1 MLSGLASDYPGEHAM
16 CALEKDMYS
25 AALGWN
31 VLYVSVKFIWSN
43 VSLQVGDTLLIFCL
57 DELSNDVNGVLKF
70 STIIV
75 LLSIS
80 PFLSVN
86 IYVFRH
92 SFVWCIYILN
102 CYIFFLD

>member
-1 MLSGLASDYPGEHAM
+1 MH
-16 CALEKDMYS
+16 ALEKDMYS

-31 VLYVSVKFIWSN
+31 VLYVSVKFICSN
-43 VSLQVGDTLLIFCL
+43 VSLQASDTLLIFCL
-57 DELSNDVNGVLKF
+57 YELSNDVSGVLKS

-75 LLSIS
+75 LLLIS
-80 PFLSVN
+80 PFVSVN